1 MIYKNTL
8 WGRFIG
14 RPNRFIAYV
23 EINGEEIPCH
33 VKNTGRCRELLT
45 ESAKVVLCQSD
56 NPKRKTQYDLIAVL
70 KGDRLINI
78 DSQVPNTVFREWV
91 LKSGYFKDI
100 TYIRP
105 EYTYGN
111 SRLDF
116 YIEASGKKILAEV
129 KGVTLEENNVVS
141 FPDAPTQRGTKHL
154 NELIKASGNGYEAY
168 IVFIVQME
176 NVNFFTPNQK
186 NDPDFSEALRK
197 AVKEGVNILCLDCKV
212 SENEINAN
220 NFVKIQL

>member
-14 RPNRFIAYV
+14 RPNRFIAYA
-23 EINGEEIPCH
+23 EIDGEEKLCH

-154 NELIKASGNGYEAY
+154 NELIKALENGYEAY

-176 NVNFFTPNQK
+176 NVNFFTPNTK

-197 AVKEGVNILCLDCKV
+197 AAKEGVNILCLDCKV

-220 NFVKIQL
+220 NLVKIKL